1 MSGSGVESRSADTS
15 KNVIICH
22 SCANDLVGEYVS
34 CQGFCNAVFHPT
46 CCGIS
51 LELLKEVV
59 SHRQMFWL
67 CKSCSN
73 LMSDLR
79 HRRSV
84 QCAFEAGQ
92 ELSLSHHNRIV
103 EQLKTE
109 ILSELKAEI
118 NSNFAKLISSNS
130 LTPKS
135 IGRGGSGGPLIP
147 GRGRLNFEN
156 NLKPIPEKNPKASLV
171 ETGNESSPTNGFA
184 AGNDGP
190 RFWLYLSRVSRR
202 VTEAQIAKLAA
213 DRLGTTDIIATRL
226 VAKGR
231 DVSKMKFISFKVGM
245 HADLKNKALFP
256 SSWPEGLVVREF
268 EDRNSENFWEP
279 SDAVNRPQ
287 PPAPALLPG
296 QQLGSPTSPPI
307 KTPTP
312 LTTPPPNSTPM
323 STDPVT
329 PMSHESNGSYLA

>member
-1 MSGSGVESRSADTS
+1 
-15 KNVIICH
+15 
-22 SCANDLVGEYVS
+22 
-34 CQGFCNAVFHPT
+34 
-46 CCGIS
+46 
-51 LELLKEVV
+51 
-59 SHRQMFWL
+59 MFWL

-135 IGRGGSGGPLIP
+135 TGRGGSGGPLIP
-147 GRGRLNFEN
+147 GRGRINFGN
-156 NLKPIPEKNPKASLV
+156 NLKPIPEKNPEVPLA
-171 ETGNESSPTNGFA
+171 ETGNEPSPTNGFA

-213 DRLGTTDIIATRL
+213 DRLGTTDIIANRL
-226 VAKGR
+226 VAK
-231 DVSKMKFISFKVGM
+231 
-245 HADLKNKALFP
+245 
-256 SSWPEGLVVREF
+256 
-268 EDRNSENFWEP
+268 
-279 SDAVNRPQ
+279 
-287 PPAPALLPG
+287 APALAPG
-296 QQLGSPTSPPI
+296 QQFVSPTSPPS

-312 LTTPPPNSTPM
+312 LITPPPNSTPM
-323 STDPVT
+323 STDPVA
-329 PMSHESNGSYLA
+329 PMSHESNGSRLT